1 LTSQN
6 ALLREIYEERYIY
19 FIGNYEAFTDYR
31 RTNNIGEIKIKAGF
45 DGTPQRLIYSQ
56 DEINANPANIPSPC
70 LKLLKKQSKTNN

>member
-56 DEINANPANIPSPC
+56 DEINNPANIPSLC
-70 LKLLKKQSKTNN
+70 LKLLKTEVNK

>member
-1 LTSQN
+1 MRHLLT
-6 ALLREIYEERYIY
+6 
-19 FIGNYEAFTDYR
+19 R

-70 LKLLKKQSKTNN
+70 LKLLKNRSKQIVFFY